1 MRRALDALY
10 GAALWL
16 SVACLV
22 AIAVLVMLQ
31 VGGRLFDAL
40 LVAFGQRR
48 AGFNILSLPE
58 IAGFLLAAAS
68 FLALAG
74 SLKAG
79 AHIRVT
85 LALSVLPPR
94 TRHAAEALALSVA
107 TVCTAWAAWFLGQMA
122 YDSWRF
128 NELSIGLLPI
138 PLWIPQSA
146 TFAGAAL
153 LALAFADELLGVLQG
168 REPSYRAPEDAIAL
182 GKEG

>member
-1 MRRALDALY
+1 MRRVLDSLY

-16 SVACLV
+16 AVACLV

-31 VGGRLFDAL
+31 VFGRLLDAAL
-40 LVAFGQRR
+40 IMLGQPRY
-48 AGFNILSLPE
+48 GFNILSLPE
-58 IAGFLLAAAS
+58 IAGFLLAGAS

-85 LALSVLPPR
+85 LALSFLPSR
-94 TRHAAEALALSVA
+94 MRHAAEVLALAIA
-107 TVCTAWAAWFLGQMA
+107 TLCAAWAAWFLGTMA
-122 YDSWRF
+122 FDSWRF
-128 NELSIGLLPI
+128 NELSVGILPI
-138 PLWIPQSA
+138 PLWIPQAA

-153 LALAFADELLGVLQG
+153 LALAFADELTRALRGEQ
-168 REPSYRAPEDAIAL
+168 PSYRAPEDAIAL

>member
-1 MRRALDALY
+1 MRRALDSLY

-16 SVACLV
+16 AVACLV

-31 VGGRLFDAL
+31 VFGRLFDAL
-40 LVAFGQRR
+40 LLAVGQPRY
-48 AGFNILSLPE
+48 GFNILSLPE
-58 IAGFLLAAAS
+58 IAGFLLAGAS

-85 LALSVLPPR
+85 LALSFMPAAA
-94 TRHAAEALALSVA
+94 RHVAEIVALSVA
-107 TVCTAWAAWFLGQMA
+107 TACAVWAAWFLGTMA
-122 YDSWRF
+122 FDSWRF
-128 NELSIGLLPI
+128 NELSIGIIPI
-138 PLWIPQSA
+138 PLWIPQAA

-153 LALAFADELLGVLQG
+153 LALAFADELVRVLRGQD
-168 REPSYRAPEDAIAL
+168 PTYRAPEDAIAL

>member
-1 MRRALDALY
+1 MRRVLDSLY

-16 SVACLV
+16 AVACLV

-31 VGGRLFDAL
+31 VFGRLFDAML
-40 LVAFGQRR
+40 IAAGQPRY
-48 AGFNILSLPE
+48 GFNILSLPE

-74 SLKAG
+74 SLTAG

-85 LALSVLPPR
+85 LALSFLPAAAR
-94 TRHAAEALALSVA
+94 QVAEALALVIA
-107 TVCTAWAAWFLGQMA
+107 TACAAWTAWFLGTMA

-128 NELSIGLLPI
+128 NELSVGILPI
-138 PLWIPQSA
+138 PLWIPQAA
-146 TFAGAAL
+146 TFVGAAL
-153 LALAFADELLGVLQG
+153 LALAFADELVRVLRGQQ
-168 REPSYRAPEDAIAL
+168 PSYRAPEDAIAL

>member
-1 MRRALDALY
+1 MRRALDTLY

-40 LVAFGQRR
+40 LMAFGQPR

-85 LALSVLPPR
+85 LALSFMPPGA
-94 TRHAAEALALSVA
+94 RHAAEALALSVA
-107 TVCTAWAAWFLGQMA
+107 TVCATWTAWFLGTMA
-122 YDSWRF
+122 FDSWRF
-128 NELSIGLLPI
+128 NELSIGIIPI
-138 PLWIPQSA
+138 PLWIPQAA

-153 LALAFADELLGVLQG
+153 LALAFADELIGVLRG

>member
-1 MRRALDALY
+1 MRRALDTLF

-40 LVAFGQRR
+40 LVALGRPR
-48 AGFNILSLPE
+48 YGFNILSLPE
-58 IAGFLLAAAS
+58 IAGFLLAAAT

-79 AHIRVT
+79 AHVRVT
-85 LALSVLPPR
+85 LALAVLPPGAR
-94 TRHAAEALALSVA
+94 RAAEALALSVA
-107 TVCTAWAAWFLGQMA
+107 TLSAAWAAWFLGALA

-128 NELSIGLLPI
+128 NELSVGIIPI
-138 PLWIPQSA
+138 PLWIPQAA

-153 LALAFADELLGVLQG
+153 LALALADEFFRVLGG
-168 REPSYRAPEDAIAL
+168 AEPSYRAPEDAIAL

>member
-16 SVACLV
+16 AVACLV

-31 VGGRLFDAL
+31 VTGRLFDAL
-40 LVAFGQRR
+40 LLALGRPR
-48 AGFNILSLPE
+48 YGFNILSLPE

-85 LALSVLPPR
+85 LALSVLPAAAR
-94 TRHAAEALALSVA
+94 QAAEVVALVVA
-107 TVCTAWAAWFLGQMA
+107 TSCAGWAAWFLGA
-122 YDSWRF
+122 LAFDSWRF
-128 NELSIGLLPI
+128 NELSIGIIPI
-138 PLWIPQSA
+138 PLWIPQAA

-153 LALAFADELLGVLQG
+153 LALAFADELLRALRG
-168 REPSYRAPEDAIAL
+168 RQPSYRAPEDAIAL

>member
-1 MRRALDALY
+1 MRRALDSLY

-16 SVACLV
+16 AVACLV

-31 VGGRLFDAL
+31 VFGRLLDAAL
-40 LVAFGQRR
+40 IMLGQPRY
-48 AGFNILSLPE
+48 GFNILSLPE
-58 IAGFLLAAAS
+58 IAGFLLAGAS

-85 LALSVLPPR
+85 LALSFMPAAA
-94 TRHAAEALALSVA
+94 RHAAEIVALLVA
-107 TVCTAWAAWFLGQMA
+107 TACAAWAAWFLGTMA
-122 YDSWRF
+122 FDSWRF
-128 NELSIGLLPI
+128 NELSVGILPI
-138 PLWIPQSA
+138 PLWIPQAA

-153 LALAFADELLGVLQG
+153 LAIAFADELLRVLRGQD
-168 REPSYRAPEDAIAL
+168 PTYRAPEDAIAL

>member
-16 SVACLV
+16 AAACLV

-31 VGGRLFDAL
+31 VFGRLFDAL
-40 LVAFGQRR
+40 LVAIGQPRH
-48 AGFNILSLPE
+48 GFNILSLPE

-74 SLKAG
+74 SLQAG

-85 LALSVLPPR
+85 LALSFLPAPARRLAEVL
-94 TRHAAEALALSVA
+94 ALAIASV
-107 TVCTAWAAWFLGQMA
+107 CSAWAAWFLGVMTF
-122 YDSWRF
+122 DSWRF
-128 NELSIGLLPI
+128 NELSVGLVPI

-153 LALAFADELLGVLQG
+153 LALAFADQLLRALRGQ
-168 REPSYRAPEDAIAL
+168 EPSYRAAEDAVAL

>member
-1 MRRALDALY
+1 MRRVLDALY

-16 SVACLV
+16 AVACLV
-22 AIAVLVMLQ
+22 AIAVLVLLQ
-31 VGGRLFDAL
+31 VFGRLFDAV
-40 LVAFGQRR
+40 LVVLGRPR
-48 AGFNILSLPE
+48 YGFNILSLPE

-85 LALSVLPPR
+85 LALSVLPEAAR
-94 TRHAAEALALSVA
+94 QVAEALALVIA
-107 TVCTAWAAWFLGQMA
+107 TACAAWAAWFLGTMA

-128 NELSIGLLPI
+128 NELSVGILPI
-138 PLWIPQSA
+138 PLWIPQAA

-153 LALAFADELLGVLQG
+153 LAVAFADELVRVLRGQQ
-168 REPSYRAPEDAIAL
+168 PSYRAPEDAIAL

>member
-1 MRRALDALY
+1 MRRVLDWLY

-22 AIAVLVMLQ
+22 TIAVLVMLQ
-31 VGGRLFDAL
+31 VFGRLFDAL
-40 LVAFGQRR
+40 LLVLGQPR

-58 IAGFLLAAAS
+58 IAGFLLAAAT

-85 LALSVLPPR
+85 LALSFMPAAA
-94 TRHAAEALALSVA
+94 RHVAEIIALSVA
-107 TVCTAWAAWFLGQMA
+107 TVCAGWAAWFLGTLA
-122 YDSWRF
+122 FDSWRF
-128 NELSIGLLPI
+128 NELSIGIIPI
-138 PLWIPQSA
+138 PLWIPQAA

-153 LALAFADELLGVLQG
+153 VAIAFADELLRVLRGQ
-168 REPSYRAPEDAIAL
+168 EPSYRAPEDAIAL

>member
-1 MRRALDALY
+1 MRRALDFLY
-10 GAALWL
+10 GAALWM

-22 AIAVLVMLQ
+22 TIAVLVMLQ
-31 VGGRLFDAL
+31 VFGRLYDAL
-40 LVAFGQRR
+40 LVLFGRPR
-48 AGFNILSLPE
+48 YGFNILSLPE

-85 LALSVLPPR
+85 LALSLLPPR
-94 TRHAAEALALSVA
+94 ARQAAELLALSIA
-107 TVCTAWAAWFLGQMA
+107 TICAAWAVWFLGALA

-128 NELSIGLLPI
+128 NELSIGILPI
-138 PLWIPQSA
+138 PLWIPQTA
-146 TFAGAAL
+146 CFLGAGL
-153 LALAFADELLGVLQG
+153 LAVAFLDEWLRVLRGQD
-168 REPSYRAPEDAIAL
+168 PSYRAPEDAIAL